1 MKIFLIIPLLTVSI
15 ASYAHEDFITMR
27 DQGNIHFQHLTG
39 WEDFEIH
46 HRISILLDLADQL
59 IKEKGYEKTPI
70 HIYFSHDYTKRDT
83 SNYTIGFGQYSKWEC
98 EVCKLPRIGKEFG
111 LKLYFHD
118 RDFDIKKMLNLINS
132 AYINIDYIKTAQTIA
147 PIKNR
152 FWNIDTLKSIPL
164 NEVKAYLNTND
175 PVVDS
180 LINLK
185 TYRHSKLI
193 EETGGVDY
201 FYQNNKFHF
210 YVVPKPLN
218 SWNQKSDTTTFS
230 NTEQVILTVD
240 NIYEIFGNYNDGFFI
255 FIDDSSFYYIPQNM
269 GIAKGMFV
277 INGIRSGRRPLNEY
291 DYQLSPFEHFIL
303 YFDSYRYQSEAL
315 FIPQRS
321 IVISN
326 YDKLEDDFIAT
337 LLPTNQLN
345 EKNNSHKKLRI
356 MGVCLF
362 VLSVLLN
369 LFLVLKIRSLT
380 ANRN

>member
-1 MKIFLIIPLLTVSI
+1 M
-15 ASYAHEDFITMR
+15 
-27 DQGNIHFQHLTG
+27 
-39 WEDFEIH
+39 
-46 HRISILLDLADQL
+46 
-59 IKEKGYEKTPI
+59 
-70 HIYFSHDYTKRDT
+70 
-83 SNYTIGFGQYSKWEC
+83 
-98 EVCKLPRIGKEFG
+98 
-111 LKLYFHD
+111 
-118 RDFDIKKMLNLINS
+118 
-132 AYINIDYIKTAQTIA
+132 
-147 PIKNR
+147 
-152 FWNIDTLKSIPL
+152 
-164 NEVKAYLNTND
+164 
-175 PVVDS
+175 
-180 LINLK
+180 
-185 TYRHSKLI
+185 
-193 EETGGVDY
+193 
-201 FYQNNKFHF
+201 
-210 YVVPKPLN
+210 PKPLN